1 MDFEY
6 IVLTVATDENH
17 DGFKLFTHSCKKFK
31 INYKV
36 LGLDTMWEG
45 GDITNSPGG
54 GHKVNLL
61 KKELSSWNADK
72 LFNTIVLFTDSYDV
86 VFLSEFSEILDKYL
100 SLSNYK
106 NTVLFSAET
115 TCWPDKNLKRYF
127 NLNEN
132 VFRYLN
138 SGGYIG
144 FASNIFKILQF
155 DIENNFDDQ
164 LFFTK
169 VYLFLNSEICD
180 IKLDNEC
187 LIFQC
192 LSHMNEYK
200 IVENKFYNT
209 ITNSNPYVL
218 HGNGSENEKKKWKKI
233 ALEILNISE

>member
-1 MDFEY
+1 
-6 IVLTVATDENH
+6 L
-17 DGFKLFTHSCKKFK
+17 
-31 INYKV
+31 
-36 LGLDTMWEG
+36 
-45 GDITNSPGG
+45 
-54 GHKVNLL
+54 
-61 KKELSSWNADK
+61 
-72 LFNTIVLFTDSYDV
+72 NTIVLFTDSYDV
-86 VFLSEFSEILDKYL
+86 VFLSEFSEILDKYS

-127 NLNEN
+127 NSNEN

-169 VYLFLNSEICD
+169 IYLFLNSEICD

-192 LSHMNEYK
+192 LSNMNEYK
-200 IVENKFYNT
+200 IVENKFNNT
-209 ITNSNPYVL
+209 ITNSIPCVL
-218 HGNGSENEKKKWKKI
+218 HGNGCNNEKKKWKKI